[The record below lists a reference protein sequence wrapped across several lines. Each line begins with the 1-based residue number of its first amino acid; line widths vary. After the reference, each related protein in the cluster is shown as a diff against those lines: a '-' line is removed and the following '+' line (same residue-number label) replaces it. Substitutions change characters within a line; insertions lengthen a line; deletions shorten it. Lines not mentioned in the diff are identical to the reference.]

1 MIKPYTIEQVKDD
14 ETRLVMNV
22 SKLHGYL
29 EQASS
34 QWDVSGGRF
43 SLRDVNE
50 VIEFLDKIME
60 VGQ

>member
-1 MIKPYTIEQVKDD
+1 MIKPYTIEQVKDG

-29 EQASS
+29 EEVVK
-34 QWDVSGGRF
+34 QWRVSGNRICF
-43 SLRDVNE
+43 DEMNE
-50 VIEFLDKIME
+50 VVKFLDKIME

>member
-1 MIKPYTIEQVKDD
+1 MIKPYTIDQVRDD

-29 EQASS
+29 EESVR
-34 QWDVSGGRF
+34 QWYVSRN
-43 SLRDVNE
+43 RICIDEMKE
-50 VIEFLDKIME
+50 VVRFLDKIME